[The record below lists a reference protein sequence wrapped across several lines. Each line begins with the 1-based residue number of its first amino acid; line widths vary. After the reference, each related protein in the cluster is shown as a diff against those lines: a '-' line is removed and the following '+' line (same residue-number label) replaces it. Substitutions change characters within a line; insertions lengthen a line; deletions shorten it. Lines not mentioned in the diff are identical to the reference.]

1 MAEKNRYHLNDSR
14 FSVNA
19 ALDLFVL
26 RQSYEGVHPAS
37 PNQQKHSKP
46 SSK

>member
-26 RQSYEGVHPAS
+26 RQSYERGAS
-37 PNQQKHSKP
+37 SIPKSTETQQTF
-46 SSK
+46 